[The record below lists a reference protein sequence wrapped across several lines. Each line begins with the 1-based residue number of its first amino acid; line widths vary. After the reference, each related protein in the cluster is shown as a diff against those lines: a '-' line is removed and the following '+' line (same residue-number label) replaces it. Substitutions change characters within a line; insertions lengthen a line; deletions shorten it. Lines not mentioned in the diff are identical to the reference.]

1 MYNKTM
7 KTTMQKLAVPLTVLV
22 GINMIGFLFHKNY
35 EGAVVG
41 SIIGML
47 VAFLGIEIKTKNN

>member
-1 MYNKTM
+1 M
-7 KTTMQKLAVPLTVLV
+7 KTTIQKLAVPLTVLV
-22 GINMIGFLFHKNY
+22 AINMIGFLFHKNY